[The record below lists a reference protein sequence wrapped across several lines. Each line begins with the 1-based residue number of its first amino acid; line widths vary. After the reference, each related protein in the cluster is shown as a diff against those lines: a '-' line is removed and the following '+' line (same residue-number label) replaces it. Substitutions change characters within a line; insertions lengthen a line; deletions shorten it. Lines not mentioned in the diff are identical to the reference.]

1 MTKIKLIVLGSILA
15 VLVAFYL
22 WSINNAYNK
31 GYNQKAMEIAQI
43 ATEVVVGSHTDILVA
58 AQNVKE
64 KEKDIKNDEVC
75 STIWNFDLR
84 ECLHKN

>member
-1 MTKIKLIVLGSILA
+1 MISYAKLFLLGCIISFM
-15 VLVAFYL
+15 AFLY
-22 WSINNAYNK
+22 SFAFEK
-31 GYNQKAMEIAQI
+31 GYEKHKREVESA
-43 ATEVVVGSHTDILVA
+43 ATEIVIGSHTDILVA

-84 ECLHKN
+84 ECLHK